1 MPLFQLSN
9 VTFKD
14 IITYP
19 LIKINENKTT
29 FISGKSGSGKST
41 LLKLLN
47 TSISPDCGEI
57 FYREK
62 LITEYDTIQLRREI
76 MLVSQSV
83 YLFDDTIR
91 NNFKEFF
98 SYRDMP
104 APTDATILA
113 YLKLCVADFP
123 LTNNCRDMSGGERQ
137 RIFIAISL
145 AFMPKVLMLDE
156 PTSALDEQTA
166 TRLLENL
173 KLYCSEHQITLI
185 AITHDK
191 TLAEKFGDES
201 IFLDEEVS
209 L

>member
-1 MPLFQLSN
+1 MSLFQLSN

-47 TSISPDCGEI
+47 TSISPDHGEI
-57 FYREK
+57 LYQDK

-91 NNFKEFF
+91 NNFKDFLDLILFLLLVTEVIIQLFIFSSILFVKFSLFTKLLINLILSSDDSTDLLSKITKMSF
-98 SYRDMP
+98 SYKD
-104 APTDATILA
+104 
-113 YLKLCVADFP
+113 
-123 LTNNCRDMSGGERQ
+123 
-137 RIFIAISL
+137 
-145 AFMPKVLMLDE
+145 VLS
-156 PTSALDEQTA
+156 P
-166 TRLLENL
+166 
-173 KLYCSEHQITLI
+173 I
-185 AITHDK
+185 
-191 TLAEKFGDES
+191 
-201 IFLDEEVS
+201 
-209 L
+209 